1 LKIADP
7 VTTTSTPAATASGG
21 IGHVDPSVHL
31 EAAAPR
37 FDSLDHLART
47 PDLRE
52 RRVKEVRMSE
62 SAVHHHDQHLVE
74 VLHDLL
80 QNGRASRRVNGDAD
94 PFSQRFDALHGAR
107 QIIVA
112 LPVDQKRIGPGLL
125 SAS

>member
-7 VTTTSTPAATASGG
+7 ATTTSTPAATASGG

-31 EAAAPR
+31 EAAPR

-47 PDLRE
+47 PDLGE

-80 QNGRASRRVNGDAD
+80 QNGRASRRVNGGAD

>member
-7 VTTTSTPAATASGG
+7 ATTTSTPTATASGG

-31 EAAAPR
+31 EAAPR
-37 FDSLDHLART
+37 FDSLDHLAPT

-80 QNGRASRRVNGDAD
+80 QNGRASRRLMATPTRFPNALMLCTVRDRLLL
-94 PFSQRFDALHGAR
+94 PSQWTKNESVPACS
-107 QIIVA
+107 Q
-112 LPVDQKRIGPGLL
+112 
-125 SAS
+125 

>member
-1 LKIADP
+1 VIENRR
-7 VTTTSTPAATASGG
+7 SGHQHVDSRG
-21 IGHVDPSVHL
+21 NRQRGSGHLDPSVYL
-31 EAAAPR
+31 KAAPR

-52 RRVKEVRMSE
+52 RRVKEVLMSE

-80 QNGRASRRVNGDAD
+80 QNGRANRRVNGDAD